1 MNLGS
6 IQKNN
11 KEEKNRRYIVRTY
24 TSDIEEALRKENGS
38 VVKIAIDEQKKKDYL
53 SLEPKK
59 NRFWVII
66 SIVLFVIGLG
76 VIIILLIPKKETG
89 GVLKNTP
96 IIKPIIASEIIKNID
111 IAGVDKDRIMRFIA
125 DELNNNT
132 LRLDVVE
139 NINLVENISLGEQPI
154 ETSRFLHLIGSRV
167 PPPLL
172 RSLDDY
178 FMIGLYAFDGNNL
191 FVLFK
196 TSSYEN
202 TFAGMLDWE
211 SEIFGEF
218 YQMFNIDVSGERS
231 ELFNKKF
238 KDIFVRNR
246 DARAIIDENG
256 EVVLMYLFI
265 NKNTIIITRD
275 ENSLLE
281 VITRLGN

>member
-1 MNLGS
+1 M
-6 IQKNN
+6 
-11 KEEKNRRYIVRTY
+11 
-24 TSDIEEALRKENGS
+24 
-38 VVKIAIDEQKKKDYL
+38 
-53 SLEPKK
+53 
-59 NRFWVII
+59 II

-281 VITRLGN
+281 VITRLRN